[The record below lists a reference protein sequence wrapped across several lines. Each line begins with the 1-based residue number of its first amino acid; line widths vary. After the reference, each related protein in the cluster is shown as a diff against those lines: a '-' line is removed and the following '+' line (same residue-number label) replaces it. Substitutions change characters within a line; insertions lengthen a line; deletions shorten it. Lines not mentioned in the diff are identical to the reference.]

1 MSARTLLAL
10 PLVALLFLVA
20 MSQPAWA
27 HPGHAGHEFA
37 DGWWHPLLGADHLL
51 AMVAVGLL
59 AVRLGGPGL
68 WLMPAAFLASMLV
81 GGLLASLGVSLPGI
95 EWGIMASV
103 LVLGLLVAATRAIP
117 LWIGA
122 LLVAIFAICH
132 GYAHA
137 AEMVAGGSLGAYA
150 AGFLLATATLHAAGI
165 MVGMLMAKKINLG
178 ALRWS
183 GAAIAAASLLIIF
196 GAL

>member
-1 MSARTLLAL
+1 MSARHVLAL
-10 PLVALLFLVA
+10 PVVGLLFLLA
-20 MSQPAWA
+20 MAQPALA
-27 HPGHAGHEFA
+27 HPGHAGHEFV

-68 WLMPAAFLASMLV
+68 WLMPASFLASMLA
-81 GGLLASLGVSLPGI
+81 GGLLASVGVPLPGI

-103 LVLGLLVAATRAIP
+103 LVLGLLVAATRAVP

-122 LLVAIFAICH
+122 LLVGLFAAFH

-137 AEMVAGGSLGAYA
+137 AEMVAGGSLGSYA
-150 AGFLLATATLHAAGI
+150 AGFLLATATLHASGI
-165 MVGMLMAKKINLG
+165 AVGMLMARQINIS
-178 ALRWS
+178 AVRWS
-183 GAAIAAASLLIIF
+183 GAAIAAASLLILF
-196 GAL
+196 GVL